1 MGNKKLLRLPH
12 AMELAR
18 SGHFGRCCPGE
29 PELSELLHPWLS
41 DIERDAVA
49 HQAELQRRI
58 EALLQKGGQVLATS
72 RKRSSKSSASILDTS
87 AFKQW
92 KTQSLSFLRQ
102 LRGADDVYTTRFEKE
117 VHERYESDVKSGIGI
132 LKALY
137 EDRDFASQVPD
148 NAPSVQTNK
157 VFVVQGHAEAMKQA
171 VARTLS

>member
-1 MGNKKLLRLPH
+1 
-12 AMELAR
+12 
-18 SGHFGRCCPGE
+18 
-29 PELSELLHPWLS
+29 
-41 DIERDAVA
+41 
-49 HQAELQRRI
+49 
-58 EALLQKGGQVLATS
+58 
-72 RKRSSKSSASILDTS
+72 
-87 AFKQW
+87 
-92 KTQSLSFLRQ
+92 
-102 LRGADDVYTTRFEKE
+102 VYTTRFEKE